1 MKINTNLLLAM
12 LLFTGQLLS
21 QDRDPNKTTT
31 RERELEILVHQ
42 INNNNN
48 DYREPNRNVS
58 QNSSNKSSNNKSAK

>member
-1 MKINTNLLLAM
+1 MKINTNLLLAI
-12 LLFTGQLLS
+12 LLFTGQLLA

-31 RERELEILVHQ
+31 REKELEILVHE

-58 QNSSNKSSNNKSAK
+58 QNSSNKSSH